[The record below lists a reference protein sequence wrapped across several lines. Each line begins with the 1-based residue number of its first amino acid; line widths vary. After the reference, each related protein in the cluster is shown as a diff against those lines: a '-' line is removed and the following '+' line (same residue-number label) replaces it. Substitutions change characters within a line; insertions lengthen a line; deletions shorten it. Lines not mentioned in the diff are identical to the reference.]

1 MYKVAV
7 IVGSLRRES
16 INRRFAHAI
25 AKLAQ
30 GRLECSFVE
39 LGELPIYNED
49 LWANP
54 PAAVAALK
62 QSVESA
68 DAVLFVTPEYNRSI
82 PALVKNTIDWG
93 SRPYGKNS
101 WAGKPVGIV
110 GTSVGAIGTAVA
122 QSHLRHVVAVVD
134 MKLLPQ
140 PEVYFVSKPGL
151 VTDEFEISDEKSRA
165 FVAGWVAK
173 FEAWI
178 AQHVGAR

>member
-16 INRRFAHAI
+16 INRRFAHAL
-25 AKLAQ
+25 ARLAQ
-30 GRLECSFVE
+30 GRLEFAFVE
-39 LGELPIYNED
+39 LGEVPIYNED
-49 LWANP
+49 LWQNP
-54 PAAVAALK
+54 PAAVGAMK
-62 QSVESA
+62 QAIEAA

-101 WAGKPVGIV
+101 WAGKPAGIV

-122 QSHLRHVVAVVD
+122 QSHLRHVVAVCD

-151 VTDEFEISDEKSRA
+151 VSDDFEITDEKSRA
-165 FVAGWVAK
+165 FVAGYLAK
-173 FEAWI
+173 FEGWI
-178 AQHVGAR
+178 AQHAAQR

>member
-16 INRRFAHAI
+16 INLRFARAL
-25 AKLAQ
+25 AKLAE
-30 GRLECSFVE
+30 GRLEFVFVD
-39 LGELPIYNED
+39 LAQLPMYNED
-49 LWANP
+49 LWASP
-54 PAAVAALK
+54 PAAVSAMK
-62 QSVESA
+62 QAVESA

-93 SRPYGKNS
+93 SRPYGKSS
-101 WAGKPVGIV
+101 WAGKPAGIV

-122 QSHLRHVVAVVD
+122 QSHLRHVVAVCD

-165 FVAGWVAK
+165 FVAGYVAK
-173 FEAWI
+173 FEGWI
-178 AQHVGAR
+178 AQHAAAR